1 MDGRVGGRAGWRA
14 AGGRTHGSTHGW
26 EHRDGQSGGRGG
38 RVGGRTL
45 RRGRACRRPALGAW
59 QIPSTNPLCM
69 QMDEAHAHTGT
80 FARAHANTL
89 ALPSACSCGG
99 VHIEETKAVTLAMI
113 CVVPCVQIGCT
124 VLGSVVQNCHQ
135 HRMPQ
140 RYRDAARQPSRL
152 YT

>member
-1 MDGRVGGRAGWRA
+1 MDEWTGGLAGGRAGGRRA
-14 AGGRTHGSTHGW
+14 DGRMGARTDGSTGTASRAGGVDEWAGGHSG
-26 EHRDGQSGGRGG
+26 EGGRAGG
-38 RVGGRTL
+38 QRF
-45 RRGRACRRPALGAW
+45 GAW
-59 QIPSTNPLCM
+59 QIPNTNPLCM

-80 FARAHANTL
+80 FARAHTNTL
-89 ALPSACSCGG
+89 ALPTACSCGG

-140 RYRDAARQPSRL
+140 
-152 YT
+152 